1 MKQTALVLALFLALP
16 AFAGI
21 GSDITLPVAG
31 RLELPG
37 RIYNTE
43 IALTNHRDVAQRV
56 AVAMFLGGELRQVSS
71 ILLEPRQTLFR
82 PRDASNWVPRGI
94 GAVRF
99 IGQVADAAG
108 ITPDPQQFRDPE
120 ARLEAKALII
130 HERGPFGLY
139 GSSRQE
145 VESIPSEEYH
155 VRQTVFAGVLHQ
167 PPTYTNVGILN
178 MHPTETVTFFV
189 QYQYLEP
196 VPVIVPP
203 LSSVQIRVTGDRGIP
218 TEEGNGGRF
227 VSVTPEWADD
237 ATGRTTPWVAYAST
251 VDGYTGD
258 AFSAMRVPP
267 NTKVR

>member
-1 MKQTALVLALFLALP
+1 MKQAVLVFALFLAVPL
-16 AFAGI
+16 FAAI

-56 AVAMFLGGELRQVSS
+56 AVVVYLNGEFRQVSS
-71 ILLEPRQTLFR
+71 FILEPNQTFFR
-82 PRDASNWVPRGI
+82 PRDSSNWVPRGI

-99 IGQVADAAG
+99 IGQVESAIG
-108 ITPDPQQFRDPE
+108 ITTNPEQFRDPA

-145 VESIPSEEYH
+145 VESIASEEYR
-155 VRQTVFAGVLHQ
+155 VRQTTFAGVLHQ

-178 MHPTETVTFFV
+178 MHPTDTVTFFV
-189 QYQYLEP
+189 QYQFLEP
-196 VPVIVPP
+196 VPVVVPP
-203 LSSVQIRVTGDRGIP
+203 LSSVQFRVTGDRGRP

-227 VSVTPEWADD
+227 VTVTPEWADD

-258 AFSAMRVPP
+258 AFSAVRVPP
-267 NTKVR
+267 NTRVR